1 VLDLMGDLALAG
13 FDIEGKIVA
22 VRSGHGLN
30 GTFVKRLRALKA
42 REKGPEKYLDINEV
56 RKVLPHR
63 YPFLMVDRILQIEE
77 DSKIVG
83 VKNVSINEPF
93 FQGHYPDY
101 PVMPGVLQLEAL
113 AQVAGVLLLQK
124 LEHSGKLAFMVS
136 MDGVKLRKPVQPG
149 DQLILEAQVARVRSR
164 SAQIEARATV
174 NNEVT
179 CEAEMKFMLVDREV
193 L

>member
-1 VLDLMGDLALAG
+1 
-13 FDIEGKIVA
+13 
-22 VRSGHGLN
+22 
-30 GTFVKRLRALKA
+30 
-42 REKGPEKYLDINEV
+42 
-56 RKVLPHR
+56 
-63 YPFLMVDRILQIEE
+63 
-77 DSKIVG
+77 
-83 VKNVSINEPF
+83 
-93 FQGHYPDY
+93 
-101 PVMPGVLQLEAL
+101 
-113 AQVAGVLLLQK
+113 
-124 LEHSGKLAFMVS
+124 MVS